1 MVLVEG
7 SGFSNF
13 RADLCL
19 LANDG
24 SEIAPSIWKEMLKE
38 DLLDLYPS
46 LGLVKER
53 HVDGFHALSLLR

>member
-1 MVLVEG
+1 
-7 SGFSNF
+7 
-13 RADLCL
+13 L